1 MSDSVASVLRCHEK
15 SFGFSTIRAEIAV
28 SRPHQEGCHQPTF
41 TRGGD
46 PSRIAGLSQG
56 AHISAD
62 TMLDRRLHMV
72 NGQLRT
78 GGVVDR
84 ALLTAFLEVARQ
96 RFVAPECASLAY
108 VDRELPARGAK
119 VRKLLPPMTLARML
133 QAATVVPSDRALD
146 VAGGSGYGA
155 AILAAMGAK
164 VVLLE
169 SDAGAAEAAKAELH
183 GRANVVVVVGALD
196 RGAADLGPFDLI
208 VVEGAFGV
216 SPDSLLASLADPG
229 RLVGVDA
236 SSEPS
241 QTVLYEKAG
250 GAVGRRVLFE
260 TKADLLDG
268 FQPRVSF
275 AF

>member
-1 MSDSVASVLRCHEK
+1 MV
-15 SFGFSTIRAEIAV
+15 
-28 SRPHQEGCHQPTF
+28 
-41 TRGGD
+41 
-46 PSRIAGLSQG
+46 
-56 AHISAD
+56 
-62 TMLDRRLHMV
+62 DRRLHMV
-72 NGQLRT
+72 NSQLRT

-84 ALLTAFLEVARQ
+84 ALLAAFLEVARQ
-96 RFVAPECASLAY
+96 RFVARECETLAY
-108 VDRELPARGAK
+108 LDRELPARGAK
-119 VRKLLPPMTLARML
+119 VRRLLAPVTLARML
-133 QAATVVPSDRALD
+133 QAATVVAGDRALD

-155 AILAAMGAK
+155 AILDAMGAK
-164 VVLLE
+164 VVMLE
-169 SDAGAAEAAKAELH
+169 LDAGAAEVAKAELH
-183 GRANVVVVVGALD
+183 GRANITVVVGALD

-216 SPDSLLASLADPG
+216 PPDSLLALLADPG

-241 QTVLYEKAG
+241 QAVLYEKAG

-268 FQPRVSF
+268 FQPRMSF

>member
-1 MSDSVASVLRCHEK
+1 LGRAPLILTAKRVAFLDPE
-15 SFGFSTIRAEIAV
+15 AA
-28 SRPHQEGCHQPTF
+28 
-41 TRGGD
+41 RGGD

-78 GGVVDR
+78 AGVADR
-84 ALLTAFLEVARQ
+84 ALLAAFLEVARQ

-133 QAATVVPSDRALD
+133 QAATVVPGDRALD
-146 VAGGSGYGA
+146 IAGGSGYGA

-164 VVLLE
+164 AVLLE
-169 SDAGAAEAAKAELH
+169 SDAGAAEVAKAELH
-183 GRANVVVVVGALD
+183 GRANVVVGALD
-196 RGAADLGPFDLI
+196 GGAADLGPFDLI
-208 VVEGAFGV
+208 VVEGAFGI
-216 SPDSLLASLADPG
+216 SPDNLLALLADPG
-229 RLVGVDA
+229 RLVGVDS

-241 QTVLYEKAG
+241 EAVLYEKAG
-250 GAVGRRVLFE
+250 GTVGRRVLFE

-268 FQPRVSF
+268 FRPRVSF